1 MPYALSNGIKL
12 YYEETGKGY
21 PIIFVHEFGPFWVF

>member
-12 YYEETGKGY
+12 YYEEVGSGF
-21 PIIFVHEFGPFWVF
+21 PIILFMNLAQI